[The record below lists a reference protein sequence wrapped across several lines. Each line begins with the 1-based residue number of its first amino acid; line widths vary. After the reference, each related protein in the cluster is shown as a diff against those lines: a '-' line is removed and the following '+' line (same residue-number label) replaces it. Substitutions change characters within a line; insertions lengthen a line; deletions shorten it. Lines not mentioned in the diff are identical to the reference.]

1 MPKREGLQTI
11 ENQDAVKAK
20 QPWWL
25 VLGWVM
31 IGLGLDWRCAFK
43 WFSGSYPFFSQAVLR
58 RMSLIVVSCAIV
70 AFIAVRVSSGA
81 RWRDAGALFCL
92 VSLLVS
98 EFLIMS
104 WI

>member
-1 MPKREGLQTI
+1 M
-11 ENQDAVKAK
+11 ENQDTVNVR

-25 VLGWVM
+25 VLGWAV
-31 IGLGLDWRCAFK
+31 IGVTLDWRCAFK
-43 WFSGSYPFFSQAVLR
+43 WFTGRYPFYSQVVLR

-70 AFIAVRVSSGA
+70 AFIAVRVSRGT
-81 RWRDAGALFCL
+81 RWRDAGAFFCL

-98 EFLIMS
+98 EFLVMS